1 MKKKILLLLQLTLI
15 FALAACSATSVATTD
30 SVSTNQ
36 VLAGNETVAV
46 PVDTSPVS
54 VNFSDEDLN
63 PSTDTSATSYIKL
76 EGDSIS
82 SDGVGTTVN
91 GSVVTITSAG
101 IYNINGTLNNGQI
114 VVNTEDEATVTLVL
128 NGVNITNA
136 SSAPIYVKNANKV
149 VITLADGT
157 DNVVTDGAEYIFEN
171 AEKNEPNAAIFSND
185 DLTING
191 NGSLTVK
198 ANYNNGIATDD
209 NLKITSGVINVTAV
223 NDGIKGKDY
232 IAVKDGTITVNAGG
246 DGMQSNND
254 EDATKGYILI
264 EGGTFNIVAG
274 MDGIQAETKL
284 DINAGSINIISGGGS
299 VVNYQLNDSAK
310 GLKAGMDVNIAGG
323 MINID
328 SADDGIHSN
337 NSITINGGD
346 ITVASGDDG
355 VHSDETLT
363 MNNGNLVITKA
374 YEGVESKVITIN
386 GGSTSISAQDDGL
399 NGSDGSSSGMQP
411 GGRGMVESGNA
422 HLYINGGYI
431 YVDANGD
438 GIDINGPI
446 DMTDGAVIVNGP
458 TNNGNG
464 PLDYGNSFNL
474 TGGYLLAVGSSGMA
488 QAPSQTSTQYAVMYN
503 FDTQQAAG
511 TLIHIETT
519 DGKNILTFAPTKV
532 YQSVVLSSPEL
543 ANGASYVVYTGGNA
557 TGTATNGLY
566 ADAVYTAGSQVAS
579 FTISSVITSLGTAG
593 MFGPGG
599 GGHGGGSGM
608 PGNPPSR
615 P

>member
-1 MKKKILLLLQLTLI
+1 MEKHMKKKILLLLQLTLI

-223 NDGIKGKDY
+223 NDGK
-232 IAVKDGTITVNAGG
+232 T
-246 DGMQSNND
+246 
-254 EDATKGYILI
+254 E
-264 EGGTFNIVAG
+264 
-274 MDGIQAETKL
+274 
-284 DINAGSINIISGGGS
+284 
-299 VVNYQLNDSAK
+299 
-310 GLKAGMDVNIAGG
+310 
-323 MINID
+323 
-328 SADDGIHSN
+328 
-337 NSITINGGD
+337 
-346 ITVASGDDG
+346 
-355 VHSDETLT
+355 
-363 MNNGNLVITKA
+363 
-374 YEGVESKVITIN
+374 
-386 GGSTSISAQDDGL
+386 
-399 NGSDGSSSGMQP
+399 
-411 GGRGMVESGNA
+411 R
-422 HLYINGGYI
+422 
-431 YVDANGD
+431 
-438 GIDINGPI
+438 
-446 DMTDGAVIVNGP
+446 
-458 TNNGNG
+458 
-464 PLDYGNSFNL
+464 
-474 TGGYLLAVGSSGMA
+474 
-488 QAPSQTSTQYAVMYN
+488 
-503 FDTQQAAG
+503 
-511 TLIHIETT
+511 
-519 DGKNILTFAPTKV
+519 
-532 YQSVVLSSPEL
+532 
-543 ANGASYVVYTGGNA
+543 
-557 TGTATNGLY
+557 
-566 ADAVYTAGSQVAS
+566 
-579 FTISSVITSLGTAG
+579 SL
-593 MFGPGG
+593 
-599 GGHGGGSGM
+599 
-608 PGNPPSR
+608 
-615 P
+615 